1 MQIWT
6 HGKSQNEEDGSL
18 SVGPLG
24 LGEVKGEEAYARE
37 ESRRLW
43 FPGANLICTNAS
55 LLEKL
60 VTARESSFRTV
71 PSLY

>member
-1 MQIWT
+1 MQILT
-6 HGKSQNEEDGSL
+6 HGKAQNEEDGSL
-18 SVGPLG
+18 CVGPLG
-24 LGEVKGEEAYARE
+24 LEEVKGEEAYA
-37 ESRRLW
+37 RRLW
-43 FPGANLICTNAS
+43 FPGANLICANAS